1 MPDEFPNCGTRAG
14 YQRHL
19 AARRFPGDI
28 VRCVPCSAANAEASA
43 ERAADPSTP
52 GFDPTFSSPGPG
64 LYAVLNPTQ
73 HGTDGGYRKHMREDL
88 GWPRVPCQPC
98 RDAHAVKAKEYR
110 ARLIAAAALGE
121 TLAAIP
127 EVAVVEVKP
136 ARVLKPCGT
145 DAAYRRHRR
154 KGESCFSCMEA
165 HNEKAA
171 ENRAK
176 ARGPQSST

>member
-1 MPDEFPNCGTRAG
+1 MPDFENCGTRAG

-19 AARRFPGDI
+19 AARRFPGDL
-28 VRCVPCSAANAEASA
+28 VLCVPCSTANGEAAIA
-43 ERAADPSTP
+43 RTADTSIPD
-52 GFDPTFSSPGPG
+52 FDPTFSSPGPG
-64 LYAVLNPTQ
+64 LYTVLHPTQ

-88 GWPRVPCQPC
+88 GWPRVPCDEC
-98 RDAHAVKAKEYR
+98 RAAHAVKAKEYR
-110 ARLIAAAALGE
+110 ARATAATALG
-121 TLAAIP
+121 TLLAAIP
-127 EVAVVEVKP
+127 EVVVVEVKP

-154 KGESCFSCMEA
+154 NGESCFSCMEA
-165 HNEKAA
+165 HNGKVA